1 MAENGL
7 VARCHASAVLPG
19 LVPDLH
25 ELAGR
30 QGRREQAVITLEQ
43 SLGSSGLKRAFGRV
57 S

>member
-43 SLGSSGLKRAFGRV
+43 SLGSSGLKRAFGHV